1 MIHIA
6 GVKHD
11 NVILPVSVTTN
22 ADTTGVID
30 TIGFRSLAIA
40 VVQDTAADATNN
52 PATLK
57 LSESDDLTNYTDISG
72 SVGDTDWT
80 IPAADTSV
88 ANIYVFN
95 LDMRVHKRYIKVTL
109 ESAGAV
115 TLSYCHAILARAEHM
130 PDTAAEVG
138 AQYVVEC

>member
-1 MIHIA
+1 MIHVA

-11 NVILPVSVTTN
+11 NVILPISVTTN

-52 PATLK
+52 PITLNLK
-57 LSESDDLTNYTDISG
+57 ESDDLTTYTDVSG
-72 SVGDTDWT
+72 AKGDTDWT
-80 IPAADTSV
+80 IPAASTSV

-95 LDMRVHKRYIKVTL
+95 MDLRGHKRYIQVLLK
-109 ESAGAV
+109 SGGAA
-115 TLSYCHAILARAEHM
+115 TLSYCHAVLGRAEHM
-130 PDTAAEVG
+130 PDTAAEAG
-138 AQYVVEC
+138 AQYVVHC